1 LPTAYFVSRL
11 WLGHI
16 KNTLIQEAKQLKY
29 WAFYASMIFVL
40 IYQSNVYSIIRYAV
54 PMLPIYWVSAI
65 IYTKNRLT
73 GIIIF
78 ALMTVMFIIGAYM
91 FETGGP
97 FM

>member
-1 LPTAYFVSRL
+1 
-11 WLGHI
+11 
-16 KNTLIQEAKQLKY
+16 
-29 WAFYASMIFVL
+29 
-40 IYQSNVYSIIRYAV
+40 V

>member
-1 LPTAYFVSRL
+1 
-11 WLGHI
+11 
-16 KNTLIQEAKQLKY
+16 LIQEAKQLKY
-29 WAFYASMIFVL
+29 WMFYASMIFVI
-40 IYQSNVYSIIRYAV
+40 IYQSSVVSIIRYAV

-73 GIIIF
+73 GIILF
-78 ALMTVMFIIGAYM
+78 AVMMTTFLVGAFM